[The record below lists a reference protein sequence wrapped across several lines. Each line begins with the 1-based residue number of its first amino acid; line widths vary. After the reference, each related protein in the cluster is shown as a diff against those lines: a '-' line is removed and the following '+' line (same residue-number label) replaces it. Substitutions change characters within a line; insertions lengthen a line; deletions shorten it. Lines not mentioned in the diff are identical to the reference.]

1 MFAVLTIYFSASR
14 TLFGSEF
21 PAAQITTSF
30 FSWDDNLKGI
40 MTGIGSRSS
49 IRKGH
54 ADREKIFTIMSRYF
68 QDHLAETAPVIRLQV
83 EKLTALGTSWDLIV
97 RALALG
103 VLWASTANST
113 PVAIWAA
120 AFVYKDQTL
129 TQMLRDELAR
139 ADSSIPLDE
148 RSPSA
153 QCVAE
158 EANRLTMFGT
168 IVRPVA
174 KDTSVPTTEGGH
186 LHVRKGDMILG
197 QCREIH
203 RAFDRPEEFI
213 FDRVKRA
220 READKANLGYIPFA
234 GGKHIVRGFV
244 H

>member
-1 MFAVLTIYFSASR
+1 
-14 TLFGSEF
+14 
-21 PAAQITTSF
+21 
-30 FSWDDNLKGI
+30 

-49 IRKGH
+49 IKKGH
-54 ADREKIFTIMSRYF
+54 ADREKVFTIVSRYL

-83 EKLTALGTSWDLIV
+83 EKLATFGTSWDLAV
-97 RALALG
+97 RTVALRM
-103 VLWASTANST
+103 LWVSAANST
-113 PVAIWAA
+113 PVAVWAA

-129 TQMLRDELAR
+129 TQMLRDELSH

-148 RSPSA
+148 RLPSA